1 MNNAPIYISNLIS
14 YFCLTGMITDNV
26 LQWIYTIV
34 FAISVIFPVVWS
46 VIKSFKDKKISQD
59 EYNEIKKELDD
70 AKKKLE
76 DEINKEA
83 NEDGIHN
90 RND

>member
-14 YFCLTGMITDNV
+14 CFCLTGMITDNV

>member
-1 MNNAPIYISNLIS
+1 MNNALIYISNLIS